1 MQQKDTII
9 IAVLINLAILSG
21 LFLFT
26 SEGDDPVEE
35 KPKVSLAQNPQK
47 THMAAVKKT
56 IAAPKPAAQE
66 SIEDVLKNYSLTK
79 KKPPK
84 IDVPEKVV
92 VKEAPK
98 EVKSKEEFYVVK
110 SGDNP
115 WTIAKKFSVGFDEL
129 LKMNN
134 LDEKKARKLNPGDKV
149 RVR

>member
-9 IAVLINLAILSG
+9 IAVLINLAILST
-21 LFLFT
+21 LFLLT
-26 SEGDDPVEE
+26 SEEEEPQEE
-35 KPKVSLAQNPQK
+35 KPKVALVQMPQK
-47 THMAAVKKT
+47 SPMMPSKKT
-56 IAAPKPAAQE
+56 AVASQE

-79 KKPPK
+79 KEAPK
-84 IDVPEKVV
+84 VVEPEKVV

-98 EVKSKEEFYVVK
+98 EMRSKEEFYIIK

-115 WTIAKKFSVGFDEL
+115 WTIAKKFSVGFDEF

>member
-9 IAVLINLAILSG
+9 IAVLINLAILST
-21 LFLFT
+21 LFLLT
-26 SEGDDPVEE
+26 SEEEEPQEE
-35 KPKVSLAQNPQK
+35 KPKVALVQMPQK
-47 THMAAVKKT
+47 NPMMPAKKT
-56 IAAPKPAAQE
+56 AVASQE

-79 KKPPK
+79 KEAPK
-84 IDVPEKVV
+84 VVEPEKVV

-98 EVKSKEEFYVVK
+98 EMRSKEEFYIIK

-115 WTIAKKFSVGFDEL
+115 WTIAKKFSVGFDEF